1 MNKKIIL
8 TVLCMLL
15 LTSCGGNKK
24 SADSIANEKDTSS
37 LAAEN
42 TSETTD
48 DPDLSSD
55 SGSGEKETESST
67 QENNSEAE
75 KVTTASPNTDASD
88 PDKDN
93 GNSSGSVVTDDTTEE
108 KGIEPAESDV
118 TTIETFT
125 DPDGNTY
132 TLGPT
137 ELPYI

>member
-1 MNKKIIL
+1 
-8 TVLCMLL
+8 MLL

-24 SADSIANEKDTSS
+24 SADSVANEKDTSS

-55 SGSGEKETESST
+55 TGSGEKETESSA

-75 KVTTASPNTDASD
+75 KVTTASPNTDASAT
-88 PDKDN
+88 DKDN
-93 GNSSGSVVTDDTTEE
+93 GNSSGPVVTDDTTEE
-108 KGIEPAESDV
+108 GTEPAESDV